1 MLSNI
6 QKLGEFCIHI
16 GGIGDVFYALS
27 SCYDKTDQITFL
39 SYANSPDIIKE
50 LLGSFKKINR
60 KLVLLNEGNY
70 SDMTQ
75 SMSHAKFTGHLPPN
89 LDYMSWA
96 KYNIFSD
103 FNLVQTSWVE
113 EIPKKRVKDSQV
125 CIQPMGSGKGGHP
138 NKHVYI
144 EPQYWN
150 NILEHLRQ
158 KDMELCILGKPEDI
172 KNYPIPETENFTH
185 LSLWE
190 QMQLIRGCDLMI
202 GADTWGKNLSLFAE
216 IPTIV
221 WKNNYVD
228 EMEGFDEDPADP
240 IFIYQ
245 WKEKGNLMVVKQNQD
260 NTLEEFK
267 LYTS

>member
-1 MLSNI
+1 MLANI

-39 SYANSPDIIKE
+39 SYANNPDIIKE

-70 SDMTQ
+70 SDMAQ
-75 SMSHAKFTGHLPPN
+75 SMSYAKFTGHLPPN

-103 FNLVQTSWVE
+103 FNLVQTSWIE
-113 EIPKKRVKDSQV
+113 EIPKKRVKNSQV

-138 NKHVYI
+138 NKHVCI
-144 EPQYWN
+144 EPQYWD

-172 KNYPIPETENFTH
+172 ENYPTPEAENFTH
-185 LSLWE
+185 LNLWE
-190 QMQLIRGCDLMI
+190 QMQLIRGCDLMV

-228 EMEGFDEDPADP
+228 EMKGFEEDPADL
-240 IFIYQ
+240 IFVYQ
-245 WKEKGNLMVVKQNQD
+245 WKEKGNLMIVKQNQD

-267 LYTS
+267 SWVK

>member
-103 FNLVQTSWVE
+103 FNLVQTSWIE
-113 EIPKKRVKDSQV
+113 EIPKKRVKD
-125 CIQPMGSGKGGHP
+125 
-138 NKHVYI
+138 
-144 EPQYWN
+144 
-150 NILEHLRQ
+150 
-158 KDMELCILGKPEDI
+158 
-172 KNYPIPETENFTH
+172 
-185 LSLWE
+185 
-190 QMQLIRGCDLMI
+190 
-202 GADTWGKNLSLFAE
+202 
-216 IPTIV
+216 
-221 WKNNYVD
+221 
-228 EMEGFDEDPADP
+228 
-240 IFIYQ
+240 
-245 WKEKGNLMVVKQNQD
+245 
-260 NTLEEFK
+260 
-267 LYTS
+267 